1 MLVPRARV
9 HPGRLLLRR
18 KAKEGVDQEEALFC
32 AGSLKEEV
40 VVAAVAE
47 SMRTQH
53 ALPGGVVCPDK
64 DAEVANGIQLVCLRQ
79 SRQPRVAHPVG
90 DRLLLPNLLG
100 GLDLSESSDVDFSA
114 PVLERLSLVSI
125 PESYSPIV

>member
-1 MLVPRARV
+1 MLAPRARV

-64 DAEVANGIQLVCLRQ
+64 DTEVANSIQLVCLRQ
-79 SRQPRVAHPVG
+79 SRQVG
-90 DRLLLPNLLG
+90 VQVFVRLFST
-100 GLDLSESSDVDFSA
+100 LSE
-114 PVLERLSLVSI
+114 LV
-125 PESYSPIV
+125 IVGSRR